1 MFIFQACGCDG
12 ASLSATGEI
21 MLTFLELLIG
31 IVVIVGVAR
40 YIIKGYSATGV
51 LFVGGLLLLI
61 VSALM
66 GHKVLPASAESTG
79 YNATD
84 IVEYVKILLMS
95 RGGDLGMMIMMLCG
109 FAAYMTHIGAN
120 DMVVKLASKPLKFI
134 NSPYILMIA
143 AYFVACLM
151 SLAVSSAT
159 GLGVLLMAT
168 LFPVMVNVGISRG
181 AAAAICASP
190 AAIIL
195 SPTSGDVVLAAKAA
209 EMSLV
214 DFAFKTT
221 VPISVAAII
230 AMAIAHFFW
239 QRYLDKKENISHEM
253 LDVSEIQTTAPSFY
267 AILPFTPIIG
277 VLIFDGKWGPQL
289 HIIAILVICILIA
302 AIIEFCRSF
311 SAQHV
316 FSGLEVCYRGMAD
329 AFANVVMLLVAA
341 GVFAQGLSTIG
352 FIQSLITLATSFGSA
367 SIILMLVL
375 VVLTMLAAMTTGSGN
390 APFYAFVEMIPKLA
404 HSSGINPAYLAIPM
418 LQASNLGRTISPVSG
433 VVVAVAGMAKISPFE
448 VVKRTSVPIAVG
460 LLVVIIATE
469 ILVPSAALVP

>member
-1 MFIFQACGCDG
+1 M
-12 ASLSATGEI
+12 E
-21 MLTFLELLIG
+21 
-31 IVVIVGVAR
+31 
-40 YIIKGYSATGV
+40 YI
-51 LFVGGLLLLI
+51 
-61 VSALM
+61 
-66 GHKVLPASAESTG
+66 
-79 YNATD
+79 
-84 IVEYVKILLMS
+84 KILLMS

-120 DMVVKLASKPLKFI
+120 DMVVKLASKPLQYI
-134 NSPYILMIA
+134 NSPYLLMVA
-143 AYFVACLM
+143 AYFLACLM

-209 EMSLV
+209 EMSLI

-221 VPISVAAII
+221 LPISITAILG
-230 AMAIAHFFW
+230 MGVAHFFW
-239 QRYLDKKENISHEM
+239 QRYLDKKEN
-253 LDVSEIQTTAPSFY
+253 VAPAFY
-267 AILPFTPIIG
+267 SILPFTPIIG

-289 HIIAILVICILIA
+289 HIITILVICMLLA
-302 AIIEFCRSF
+302 AILEFVRGF
-311 SAQHV
+311 NTQKV
-316 FSGLEVCYRGMAD
+316 FTGLEVAFRGMAD
-329 AFANVVMLLVAA
+329 AFAGVVMLLVAA

-352 FIQSLITLATSFGSA
+352 FIQSLISIATSFGSA

-404 HSSGINPAYLAIPM
+404 HSSGINPAYLSIPM

-448 VVKRTSVPIAVG
+448 VVKRTSVPVLVG
-460 LLVVIIATE
+460 LIIVIIATE
-469 ILVPSAALVP
+469 VLVPGAA

>member
-1 MFIFQACGCDG
+1 
-12 ASLSATGEI
+12 
-21 MLTFLELLIG
+21 MLTLVEILIG
-31 IVVIVGVAR
+31 VVVIVGVAR

-51 LFVGGLLLLI
+51 LFVGGLALLI

-66 GHKVLPASAESTG
+66 GHKILPGDTKSTG
-79 YNATD
+79 YSATD
-84 IVEYVKILLMS
+84 IIEYVKILLMS

-109 FAAYMTHIGAN
+109 FATYMTHIGAN
-120 DMVVKLASKPLKFI
+120 DMVVKLASKPLRYI
-134 NSPYILMIA
+134 NSPYLLMIA

-181 AAAAICASP
+181 AAAAI
-190 AAIIL
+190 IL

-209 EMSLV
+209 EMPLI

-221 VPISVAAII
+221 LPISIVAII
-230 AMAIAHFFW
+230 SMAIAHYFW
-239 QRYLDKKENISHEM
+239 QRYLDKKENVVHEM
-253 LDVSEIQTTAPSFY
+253 LDVNEITTTAPSFY
-267 AILPFTPIIG
+267 ALLPFTPIIG
-277 VLIFDGKWGPQL
+277 VLIFDGKWGPEL
-289 HIIAILVICILIA
+289 HIIAILVLCMLLA
-302 AIIEFCRSF
+302 AVLEFVRGF
-311 SAQHV
+311 NTKNV
-316 FSGLEVCYRGMAD
+316 FAGLEVAYRGMAD
-329 AFANVVMLLVAA
+329 AFAGVVMLLVAA

-352 FIQSLITLATSFGSA
+352 FINSLISIATSFGSA

-375 VVLTMLAAMTTGSGN
+375 VILTMLAAMTTGSGN

-404 HSSGINPAYLAIPM
+404 HSSGINPAYLSIPM

-448 VVKRTSVPIAVG
+448 VVKRTSVPVIVG

-469 ILVPSAALVP
+469 VLVPGSAL

>member
-1 MFIFQACGCDG
+1 
-12 ASLSATGEI
+12 
-21 MLTFLELLIG
+21 MLTFIELLIG
-31 IVVIVGVAR
+31 VVVIVGVAR

-51 LFVGGLLLLI
+51 LFVGGLTLLS

-66 GHKVLPASAESTG
+66 GHQVLPASAASTG
-79 YNATD
+79 FTATD
-84 IVEYVKILLMS
+84 IVEYIKILLMS

-120 DMVVKLASKPLKFI
+120 DMVVKLASKPLQYI
-134 NSPYILMIA
+134 NSPYLLMVA
-143 AYFVACLM
+143 AYFLACLM

-209 EMSLV
+209 EMSLI

-221 VPISVAAII
+221 LPISIVAIVG
-230 AMAIAHFFW
+230 MGVAHFFW

-253 LDVSEIQTTAPSFY
+253 MDVSEITTTAPAFY

-289 HIIAILVICILIA
+289 HIITILVICMLLA
-302 AIIEFCRSF
+302 AVLEFVRGF
-311 SAQHV
+311 NTQKV
-316 FSGLEVCYRGMAD
+316 FSGLE
-329 AFANVVMLLVAA
+329 
-341 GVFAQGLSTIG
+341 VFAQGLSTIG
-352 FIQSLITLATSFGSA
+352 FIQSLISIATSFGSA

-404 HSSGINPAYLAIPM
+404 HSSGINPAYLSIPM

-448 VVKRTSVPIAVG
+448 VVKRTSVPVLVG
-460 LLVVIIATE
+460 LIIVIIATE
-469 ILVPSAALVP
+469 VLVPGAA

>member
-1 MFIFQACGCDG
+1 
-12 ASLSATGEI
+12 
-21 MLTFLELLIG
+21 MLTVIELLIG
-31 IVVIVGVAR
+31 VVVIVGVAR

-51 LFVGGLLLLI
+51 LFVGGLVLLI
-61 VSALM
+61 ISALM
-66 GHKVLPASAESTG
+66 GHKVLPASETSTG
-79 YNATD
+79 YTATD
-84 IVEYVKILLMS
+84 IVEYIKILLMS

-120 DMVVKLASKPLKFI
+120 DMVVKLASKPLQYI
-134 NSPYILMIA
+134 NSPYL
-143 AYFVACLM
+143 LM

-209 EMSLV
+209 EMPLI

-221 VPISVAAII
+221 LPISIAAII
-230 AMAIAHFFW
+230 GMAIAHFFW

-253 LDVSEIQTTAPSFY
+253 LDVAEITTTAPAFY
-267 AILPFTPIIG
+267 ALLPFTPIIG

-289 HIIAILVICILIA
+289 HIITILVICMLLA
-302 AIIEFCRSF
+302 AVLEFVRGF
-311 SAQHV
+311 NTQNV
-316 FSGLEVCYRGMAD
+316 FSGLEVAYRGMAD
-329 AFANVVMLLVAA
+329 AFAGVVMLLVAA

-352 FIQSLITLATSFGSA
+352 FIQSLISIATSFGSA

-375 VVLTMLAAMTTGSGN
+375 VILTMLAAMTTGSGN

-404 HSSGINPAYLAIPM
+404 HSSGINPAYLSIPM

-448 VVKRTSVPIAVG
+448 VVKRTSVPVIVG
-460 LLVVIIATE
+460 LLIVIIATE
-469 ILVPSAALVP
+469 IMVPGASSAVTGG